1 MKKQKLKRAPS
12 RTATGGSL
20 ERVVSLSGVVVERR
34 TTRPKF
40 GLPTDEVDIRVFD
53 KKMSAASTITLPN
66 FALRAE
72 CMDKIKLSIVVW
84 KKG

>member
-1 MKKQKLKRAPS
+1 MTKKNTKNS
-12 RTATGGSL
+12 SETRTAGSL

-40 GLPTDEVDIRVFD
+40 GMPTDEVDICVLD
-53 KKMSAASTITLPN
+53 KKMSASSTITLPN

-72 CMDKIKLSIVVW
+72 CMDKIKLSIVVG